1 MRTWTSMIVTAAL
14 VIGTTTVITAADDA
28 KTGADEQALRA
39 ACKLYVDAMNSG
51 NLDAVVALWADDA
64 DYVTEAGDRIE
75 GRAAL
80 KKMFNEHLQTMKG
93 KKLAFEIKSIRMI
106 APGVALEDGIA
117 TESSD
122 DADATVSGTRYSAI
136 WKRNGDK
143 WLISSVRDLGG
154 TATGEN
160 RASPLKALQWLL
172 GDWQF
177 ESPEI
182 EVKLNCSMVLNNS
195 FLKQTY
201 DVKPKNGDAFTVI
214 TMIGWDPTKGEIHSW
229 YFDSKGGFGDGYW
242 TRNGNVIE
250 IASTGAIADGR
261 LGTATN
267 VWKYIDE
274 NNLVWL
280 SKNRQLE
287 GVPMPDNE
295 VQFTRAGK
303 GAVKVNIE
311 FTDPSTQPK

>member
-1 MRTWTSMIVTAAL
+1 MRNWISMIIAVAL
-14 VIGTTTVITAADDA
+14 AIGATSVLTAADDA
-28 KTGADEQALRA
+28 KKISAEEQALQA
-39 ACKLYVDAMNSG
+39 ACKAYVEAVNAGD
-51 NLDAVVALWADDA
+51 LDAVVALWAEDA
-64 DYVTEAGDRIE
+64 DYVTDAGERIE

-93 KKLAFEIKSIRMI
+93 KKLAFEIKSLRMI
-106 APGVALEDGIA
+106 APGVALEDGVA
-117 TESSD
+117 TAASD
-122 DADATVSGTRYSAI
+122 DDTPASGTRYSAV
-136 WKRNGDK
+136 WKRDGDK

-154 TATGEN
+154 TTAGGN
-160 RASPLKALQWLL
+160 RASPLKGLQWLL
-172 GDWQF
+172 GDWH
-177 ESPEI
+177 SKTPE
-182 EVKLNCSMVLNNS
+182 VAVQLNCSMVLDGS
-195 FLKQTY
+195 FLKQKY
-201 DVKPKNGDAFTVI
+201 DVKPANGEAFTVI

-242 TRNGNVIE
+242 TRNGNVLE

-287 GVPMPDNE
+287 GVPMPDTE
-295 VQFTRAGK
+295 VNFTRAGAEIK
-303 GAVKVNIE
+303 S
-311 FTDPSTQPK
+311 STP